1 MAQAIDDYT
10 TPHTCCCGA
19 SPPEETFLAF
29 AYRSRT
35 VARANT
41 FSRLARRMLLAAI
54 AMPAICMTFTVE
66 LASPQPPRPSELT
79 KRAVSTAP
87 IGLWAT
93 EVCVAHR

>member
-1 MAQAIDDYT
+1 MAQAIDDHT
-10 TPHTCCCGA
+10 TPHPCCCRGSA
-19 SPPEETFLAF
+19 EEESFFAF

-35 VARANT
+35 APRANT
-41 FSRLARRMLLAAI
+41 FLRFARRTLLAAI

-66 LASPQPPRPSELT
+66 LASPQPTQPSEPT
-79 KRAVSTAP
+79 KRAVSTPP